1 MPRTQKTTKTK
12 KTSKVSNARRRTTR
26 TESVLARTQT
36 PIEVVK
42 DMATKSLRFGLG
54 LGAYLL
60 DSPQNIGNIKLD
72 SLRKSLRGNL
82 RDNLNSFVTTA
93 IHKGQ
98 KIERQQLDWLTSF
111 EREQRKRVKEF
122 LAARRRD
129 LQRTEASLEDR
140 IEEVITS
147 LDIPTRQDI
156 HQLNRRLNELSKQL
170 SHQKVAT
177 KSTKRTKATG
187 TVAEST
193 SA

>member
-12 KTSKVSNARRRTTR
+12 KTSNVSNARRRTAR

-60 DSPQNIGNIKLD
+60 DSPQNISNIKLD

-93 IHKGQ
+93 INKGQ
-98 KIERQQLDWLTSF
+98 KLERKQLDWLSSF

-129 LQRTEASLEDR
+129 
-140 IEEVITS
+140 
-147 LDIPTRQDI
+147 
-156 HQLNRRLNELSKQL
+156 
-170 SHQKVAT
+170 
-177 KSTKRTKATG
+177 
-187 TVAEST
+187 
-193 SA
+193 